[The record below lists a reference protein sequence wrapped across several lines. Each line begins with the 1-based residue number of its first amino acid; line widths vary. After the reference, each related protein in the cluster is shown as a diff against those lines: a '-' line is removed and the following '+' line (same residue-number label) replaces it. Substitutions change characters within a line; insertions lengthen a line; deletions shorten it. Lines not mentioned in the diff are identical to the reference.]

1 MPSTTP
7 EDSQGIEAIQFEKQD
22 FPLGVA
28 APGCVRLARMGGV
41 YDEEW
46 LEYTDSA
53 TNQKV
58 LVAQPRV
65 RAGRTTSVNVSPSTP
80 TIIDLT
86 SERWGMDMDTM
97 HDPATNPS
105 RVTCKRHGIYLLV
118 AQVSWASFSTF
129 ERVVEIVLNGST
141 VIALSRKRAAH
152 NAAVCLQTFYEL
164 HPGDYV
170 EVRVAQNTAGY
181 LEVEAHQRSPEF
193 TVTRMG

>member
-7 EDSQGIEAIQFEKQD
+7 EDSQGIEAIQFEKQG

-28 APGCVRLARMGGV
+28 APGCVRLARMGIFDV
-41 YDEEW
+41 EW

-53 TNQKV
+53 TNQEV
-58 LVAQPRV
+58 LVAQPRA
-65 RAGRTTSVNVSPSTP
+65 RAHRTHSVSVSPSTP

-86 SERWGMDMDTM
+86 SERWDTDTM

-118 AQVSWASFSTF
+118 AQVAWELSSTF

-141 VIALSRKRAAH
+141 VIARSRKRAAS
-152 NAAVCLQTFYEL
+152 NAAACLQTFYEL

-170 EVRVAQNTAGY
+170 EVLVAQNTAGD
-181 LEVEAHQRSPEF
+181 LEVEAQPYSPEF
-193 TVTRMG
+193 TVTRIG

>member
-28 APGCVRLARMGGV
+28 APGCVRLARMGSI
-41 YDEEW
+41 YDDEW

-65 RAGRTTSVNVSPSTP
+65 RAGRTASVNVSPNTP

-86 SERWGMDMDTM
+86 SERWDTDTM

-118 AQVSWASFSTF
+118 AQVAWESSSTF

-141 VIALSRKRAAH
+141 VIALSRKRAAG

-170 EVRVAQNTAGY
+170 EVRVAHNGDGN
-181 LEVEAHQRSPEF
+181 LEVEAHPYSPEF
-193 TVTRMG
+193 TVTRIG